1 VHRMV
6 GVTLSSLLVLG
17 LAAVATSQALGPRTG
32 TAAPPGPSTALPQP
46 VTVTALIGTE
56 KRNYFSDP
64 KVKQRLAELGFVL
77 EIDTAASRDM
87 ANSRDLKKY
96 DLAFPSSAPV
106 AEKIIRA
113 TKPAGV
119 SSPFYSPIA
128 VATFQPIVDALRPV
142 GVSRANIMGYKSLE
156 VDRYLEFV
164 RKNTRWDQLP
174 GNTTYR
180 ARKAMLVS
188 TNDVRSSGAAA
199 MYLAITSYVA
209 NGEKVVRNGKEVAA
223 VMPTMEQLFLGQG
236 YAESWSEASFDDY
249 LAQGAGKTPM
259 LLIYESQYL
268 ELERRKDGSI
278 VPGMVLMYPTPDVLS
293 KHTAIGLTKNGAR
306 LGEVLRD
313 DPQLQRLAAEYG
325 FRTNNPAV
333 FNEVFTGSGS
343 NPPIELSEV
352 IDPPRYEVLESLIS
366 RLADQY

>member
-1 VHRMV
+1 MV

-17 LAAVATSQALGPRTG
+17 LAAVGASQALGPRAG
-32 TAAPPGPSTALPQP
+32 TAAPSPTTTALPDP
-46 VTVTALIGTE
+46 VSITALIGTE
-56 KRNYFSDP
+56 KRSYFTDA

-87 ANSRDLKKY
+87 ATSRDLKNY
-96 DLAFPSSAPV
+96 DFAFPASAPV

-113 TKPAGV
+113 THPAGV

-128 VATFQPIVDALRPV
+128 VATFQPIVEALRPV
-142 GVSRANIMGYKSLE
+142 GVARGNINGYQSFE
-156 VDRYLEFV
+156 VDRYLDLV

-174 GNTTYR
+174 GNTTYP
-180 ARKAMLVS
+180 ARKAVLVS

-209 NGEKVVRNGKEVAA
+209 NGNKVVRNNQEVSA
-223 VMPTMEQLFLGQG
+223 VMPTLEQLFLGQG
-236 YAESWSEASFDDY
+236 YAESWSESSFDDY

-259 LLIYESQYL
+259 LLIYESQFL
-268 ELERRKDGSI
+268 ELERRRDGSI
-278 VPGMVLMYPTPDVLS
+278 AQGMVLMYPTPDVLS

-333 FNEVFTGSGS
+333 FNQVFAGSGS
-343 NPPIELSEV
+343 NPPVEIGQV
-352 IDPPRYEVLESLIS
+352 IDPPRYEVLESLVT
-366 RLADQY
+366 RLAEQY

>member
-1 VHRMV
+1 MV

-17 LAAVATSQALGPRTG
+17 LATVGTSQALGPRAG
-32 TAAPPGPSTALPQP
+32 AVSPSPTAALPDP

-56 KRNYFSDP
+56 KRNYFADP
-64 KVKQRLAELGFVL
+64 RVQRRLAELGFVVDM
-77 EIDTAASRDM
+77 DTAASRDM
-87 ANSRDLKKY
+87 AASRDLKNY
-96 DLAFPSSAPV
+96 DFAFPSSAPV

-142 GVSRANIMGYKSLE
+142 GVSRANIMGYQSLE
-156 VDRYLEFV
+156 IDRYLELV
-164 RKNTRWDQLP
+164 RKDIRWDQVP
-174 GNTTYR
+174 GNATYP
-180 ARKAMLVS
+180 ARKAVLVS

-209 NGEKVVRNGKEVAA
+209 NGNKVVRNDQQVSA

-236 YAESWSEASFDDY
+236 YAESWSESSFDDY

-259 LLIYESQYL
+259 LLIYESQFL
-268 ELERRKDGSI
+268 ELERRRDGSI
-278 VPGMVLMYPTPDVLS
+278 APGMVLMYPTPDVLS

-313 DPQLQRLAAEYG
+313 DPQLQRLAAEFG

-333 FNEVFTGSGS
+333 FNEVFAGSGA
-343 NPPIELSEV
+343 NPPTALSQV
-352 IDPPRYEVLESLIS
+352 IDPPRYEVLESLVT
-366 RLADQY
+366 RLAKQY

>member
-17 LAAVATSQALGPRTG
+17 LVAVGTSQTLGRRTG
-32 TAAPPGPSTALPQP
+32 TAAPPPQPTALPGP
-46 VTVTALIGTE
+46 VIVMALVGTE
-56 KRNYFSDP
+56 KRSYFTSP
-64 KVKQRLAELGFVL
+64 LVQRRLAELGFVL

-87 ANSRDLKKY
+87 ATSRDLKTY
-96 DLAFPSSAPV
+96 DFAFPSSAPV

-128 VATFQPIVDALRPV
+128 VATFQPIIDALRPV
-142 GVSRANIMGYKSLE
+142 GVARGNINGYQSFE
-156 VDRYLEFV
+156 VDRYLELV

-174 GNTTYR
+174 RNSTYP
-180 ARKAMLVS
+180 ARKAVLVS

-209 NGEKVVRNGKEVAA
+209 NGNKVVRNAQEVSA

-236 YAESWSEASFDDY
+236 YAESWSESSFDDY

-259 LLIYESQYL
+259 LLVYESQFL
-268 ELERRKDGSI
+268 ELERRRNGSI
-278 VPGMVLMYPTPDVLS
+278 AQGMVLMYPTPDVLS

-306 LGEVLRD
+306 LGELLST

-325 FRTNNPAV
+325 FRTNDPAV
-333 FNEVFTGSGS
+333 FNDVFAGSGS
-343 NPPIELSEV
+343 NPPVELSQV
-352 IDPPRYEVLESLIS
+352 IDPPRYEVLESLVT
-366 RLADQY
+366 RLAERY

>member
-17 LAAVATSQALGPRTG
+17 LVAVGATQALGRRAG
-32 TAAPPGPSTALPQP
+32 TAAPSSQTTALPDQ
-46 VTVTALIGTE
+46 VTLTALIGTE
-56 KRNYFSDP
+56 KRNYFTDA
-64 KVKQRLAELGFVL
+64 KVKRRLAELGFTL

-87 ANSRDLKKY
+87 ATSRSLKSY
-96 DLAFPSSAPV
+96 DLVFPSSAPV

-113 TKPAGV
+113 TDPAGV

-128 VATFQPIVDALRPV
+128 VATFKPIVDALGPI
-142 GVSRANIMGYKSLE
+142 GVARGNINGYLSLE
-156 VDRYLEFV
+156 VDLYLDLV

-174 GNTTYR
+174 RNATYP
-180 ARKAMLVS
+180 ARKAVLVS

-209 NGEKVVRNGKEVAA
+209 NGNKVVRNGQEVSA

-236 YAESWSEASFDDY
+236 YAESWSESSFDDY

-259 LLIYESQYL
+259 LLIYESQFL
-268 ELERRKDGSI
+268 ELQRRRDGSI
-278 VPGMVLMYPTPDVLS
+278 TPNMILMYPTPDVLS
-293 KHTAIGLTKNGAR
+293 KHTAIGLTENGAR

-325 FRTNNPAV
+325 FRTTDPAV
-333 FNEVFTGSGS
+333 FNDVFANIGSR
-343 NPPIELSEV
+343 PPTELRQV
-352 IDPPRYEVLESLIS
+352 IDPPRYEVLESLIT
-366 RLADQY
+366 RLAEQY